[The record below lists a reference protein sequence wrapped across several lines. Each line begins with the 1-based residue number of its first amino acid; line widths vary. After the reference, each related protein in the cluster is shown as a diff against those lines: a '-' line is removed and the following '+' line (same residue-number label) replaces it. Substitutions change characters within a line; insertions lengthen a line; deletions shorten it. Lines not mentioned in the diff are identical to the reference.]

1 MGYVIDFFHNKPKP
15 FKGYLLRLRATSSG
29 IVDLAGNTIT
39 NHGVDYTST
48 PSSRGGGGNSFKI

>member
-1 MGYVIDFFHNKPKP
+1 MGYVIDFSHNKGKVP
-15 FKGYLLRLRATSSG
+15 FNGYMLRLRATSSG

-48 PSSRGGGGNSFKI
+48 PSSLGGGGQR